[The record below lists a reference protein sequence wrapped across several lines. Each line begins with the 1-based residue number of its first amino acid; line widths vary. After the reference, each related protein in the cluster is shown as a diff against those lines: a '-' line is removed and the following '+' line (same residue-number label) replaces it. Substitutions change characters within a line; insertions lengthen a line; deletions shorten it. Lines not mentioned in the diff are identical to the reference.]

1 MDIEEPTFEIT
12 SFMPFVCGECKIHE
26 TMITNQNKENETL
39 MKENAELKACVRY
52 FYQIFIFSPNDSPSK
67 NMKDFFYFI

>member
-12 SFMPFVCGECKIHE
+12 SFMPFVCGECKIHV
-26 TMITNQNKENETL
+26 TMITDLNKENETL

-52 FYQIFIFSPNDSPSK
+52 FLSN
-67 NMKDFFYFI
+67 FYFFTE